1 MLISDWS
8 SDVCSS
14 DLWYKRAWVLIS
26 GTAVVIS
33 AVLLNAPQ
41 MLQNA
46 RIIPKEVRETATQ
59 YQSWVK
65 EDSEWTGHWSASPE
79 GLADI
84 ADMQLSTVDMQITIW
99 ASQGEIDG
107 TIAKKEICKAIRS
120 EEQTSELQS

>member
-1 MLISDWS
+1 
-8 SDVCSS
+8 
-14 DLWYKRAWVLIS
+14 
-26 GTAVVIS
+26 
-33 AVLLNAPQ
+33 

-107 TIAKKEICKAIRS
+107 TIATKEICKAIPVFNYVLLRGEVFGNTATVTAWDIVLGHKTEFAKQIGRAS
-120 EEQTSELQS
+120 CRESVGQTV